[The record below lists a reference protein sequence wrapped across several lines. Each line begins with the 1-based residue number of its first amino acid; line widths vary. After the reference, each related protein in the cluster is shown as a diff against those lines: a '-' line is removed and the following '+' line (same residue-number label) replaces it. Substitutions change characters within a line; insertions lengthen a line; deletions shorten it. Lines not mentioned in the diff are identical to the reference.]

1 MAAVTR
7 FARPLSAYAVGVR
20 VLANLVLALVV
31 ALTASPVF
39 ARATEEPGKESAAQ
53 DDYDAFPRDEL
64 FEALA
69 ADPRWPRFAVAHEW
83 RLGTDEFDRVANVS
97 FGESFSFVR
106 SPEYEWGQW
115 EVGLQA
121 MVDATFDLTASSFD
135 LSNEDY
141 FVGLVLSFLVDDV
154 TAQLRVSH
162 TSSHVGDE
170 YLLANS
176 FSRESVSYE
185 TIDLLASY
193 DLREWLRIYGGAGIY
208 VSPEPDFDPLLMQF
222 GFEWKSPVH
231 FSEGRVTPI
240 FATDLQL
247 RQANG
252 FTPEVSVLGGFR
264 FADPAE
270 PERHLELFAR
280 FYHGRSP
287 DGQFFRQTV
296 DILGLGLRL
305 GF

>member
-1 MAAVTR
+1 MTLLAGPPAIHVLGRR
-7 FARPLSAYAVGVR
+7 FLARIVPVV
-20 VLANLVLALVV
+20 VALVV
-31 ALTASPVF
+31 AFVSPVF
-39 ARATEEPGKESAAQ
+39 AGDEAAPAEAPSAQ
-53 DDYDAFPRDEL
+53 EGYDAFPRDEL

-69 ADPRWPRFAVAHEW
+69 ADPRWPRFAVTHEW

-106 SPEYEWGQW
+106 SPEFEWGQW
-115 EVGLQA
+115 EFGLQA

-141 FVGLVLSFLVDDV
+141 FVGLVFSFLVDDV
-154 TAQLRVSH
+154 TTQLRVSH
-162 TSSHVGDE
+162 MSSHVGDE

-176 FSRESVSYE
+176 LSRESVSYE
-185 TIDLLASY
+185 VIDLLASY
-193 DLREWLRIYGGAGIY
+193 DLREWLRIYGGAGVY
-208 VSPEPDFDPLLMQF
+208 VSPEPDFDPLLMQL

-231 FSEGRVTPI
+231 FAEGRVTPI
-240 FATDLQL
+240 VATDLQL

-270 PERHLELFAR
+270 PERHLELFTR

-296 DILGLGLRL
+296 DIIGLGLRL

>member
-1 MAAVTR
+1 VTR
-7 FARPLSAYAVGVR
+7 FARLLFAHVVGLHALAS
-20 VLANLVLALVV
+20 VLFVLVV
-31 ALTASPVF
+31 AFAASPVF
-39 ARATEEPGKESAAQ
+39 AEGAEEPSEESTGQ

-106 SPEYEWGQW
+106 SPEFEWGQW

-141 FVGLVLSFLVDDV
+141 FVGLVFSFLVDDV
-154 TAQLRVSH
+154 TTQLRVSH

-176 FSRESVSYE
+176 LSRESVSYE

-208 VSPEPDFDPLLMQF
+208 VSPEPDFDPLIMQF
-222 GFEWKSPVH
+222 GFEWTSPVH

-264 FADPAE
+264 LADPTE
-270 PERHLELFAR
+270 PERHIELFTR
-280 FYHGRSP
+280 YYHGRSP

-296 DILGLGLRL
+296 DIVSLGLRL